1 MKGGT
6 AKTPRWRKE
15 LATKMHT
22 MHKKKKLQE
31 KRKFVGLEW
40 HAALSAMWT
49 WIGGHPDTRMNS
61 RIRVSAD
68 PPDRQMPVS
77 AACVSSLK
85 ILCFLCIFVANYPES
100 ALIGV
105 NLRFL
110 SLLCVSASP
119 CRQCGSHLRVRL
131 LSSCFVHPWSSW
143 RLGGS
148 IPLSPLVLL
157 CLWLKIHR
165 N

>member
-1 MKGGT
+1 
-6 AKTPRWRKE
+6 
-15 LATKMHT
+15 MHK
-22 MHKKKKLQE
+22 MHKKKELQK

-40 HAALSAMWT
+40 HAALSAMRT
-49 WIGGHPDTRMNS
+49 WIAGHPDTRMNS

-85 ILCFLCIFVANYPES
+85 ILCFLCLFVANYPES

-110 SLLCVSASP
+110 SLLCLSAWFITFSRFLAP
-119 CRQCGSHLRVRL
+119 WRFNSSVVPLKLRQLAS
-131 LSSCFVHPWSSW
+131 LSQMRGAKDEAV
-143 RLGGS
+143 
-148 IPLSPLVLL
+148 
-157 CLWLKIHR
+157 
-165 N
+165 